1 MLVDFLNGLV
11 LSIISIQLIIIVV
24 ATVRHKQISWVS
36 HLLVAVAIIA
46 SLINAIVQESF
57 GPLIVVFFQLL
68 WLVMLVK
75 LDNIWAE
82 YDMRQKNL
90 EIERDL
96 NEEWRRAHINL
107 ELDEEK
113 GIANVHAEEDVDR

>member
-11 LSIISIQLIIIVV
+11 LSIISIQLILIIV

-36 HLLVAVAIIA
+36 HLLVAVVIIA
-46 SLINAIVQESF
+46 SVINAIVQESF
-57 GPLIVVFFQLL
+57 GPLIVVFFELFLL
-68 WLVMLVK
+68 AVLVK

-82 YDMRQKNL
+82 YDMRQKNM

-113 GIANVHAEEDVDR
+113 GVVNAHTEEDVDR